1 MSEDLPGRFETEAGK
16 RIREV
21 SMKERILNYMKQI
34 DDMLENPPEGIDYE
48 NEIKK
53 HLVQIGFFMHERLIH
68 LIVTVLFAVMT
79 LAAIFFAVAAPSIG
93 LLLLIVALMC
103 LLVPYIMHY
112 YLLENGVQKM
122 YKQYDEMLRRK
133 EGRQ

>member
-1 MSEDLPGRFETEAGK
+1 MSEGLPGRFETEAGK